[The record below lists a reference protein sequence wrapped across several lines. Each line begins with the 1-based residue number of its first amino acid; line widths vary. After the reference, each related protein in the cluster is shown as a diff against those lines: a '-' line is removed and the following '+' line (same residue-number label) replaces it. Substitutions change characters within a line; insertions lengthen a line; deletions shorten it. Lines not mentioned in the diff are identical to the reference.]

1 MAMQPVDEGKMG
13 RDEQVETPEIRV
25 KRLRMR
31 SWRRG
36 MKEMDLILGPF
47 SDTELKSLPSK
58 TLDLYEALLDEN
70 DQDLYKWVSGAAPMP
85 EVHAPM
91 LGIISDFHGISH

>member
-1 MAMQPVDEGKMG
+1 MG
-13 RDEQVETPEIRV
+13 ETREVRI

-47 SDTELKSLPSK
+47 ADGPLASLDDEG
-58 TLDLYEALLDEN
+58 LAHYERLLEEN
-70 DQDLYKWVSGAAPMP
+70 DQDLYKWVSGAAPRP
-85 EVHAPM
+85 DAHAA
-91 LGIISDFHGISH
+91 LIGTIAGFHGIS